1 VRRSSSQAR
10 SVGSQI
16 RLLVGLLVVLIPL
29 GAAIT
34 LVELST
40 QATTVRGLTLAVGPA
55 LESNTAVLLE
65 MTRARTVLVDS
76 SLRHV
81 DRGAAQQTH
90 RGAVDR
96 MLDTTAAAT
105 QRPEIS
111 PTDRQDY
118 GSLTTRLA
126 EAVDGWFTA
135 AAEVVDT
142 PPGKPAATGPATT
155 AWIEFS
161 AANTALG
168 DRLRE
173 AHTTERAASRT
184 AITTQT
190 VITLTVTAITVS
202 TLLLGGLGLRR
213 SVVRPLVHLGVA
225 VRRRT
230 QGDERA
236 VGDTGSGA
244 LEVRELAKEFNALG
258 RANAAFAAVQR
269 EELRMRQLVLEVAR
283 GVRDAD
289 DVPAALAGVCRH
301 LGAGLEAD
309 RALLYTVDDD
319 SGAVLERSQWH
330 RDALPD
336 LPPLPHSL
344 ARQVRAVAEQ
354 LQTEGGSF
362 ALGDVFDPEWAA
374 DPRLMG
380 FRRATGARSLV
391 LAPLGSSQH
400 GVGVLALLAVDG
412 PRWWQRHETSVI
424 EQCAAIAGQAVA
436 QLRLAE
442 LREEQVRRLTEL
454 DHQKTDFMATVS
466 HELRTPLTSIN
477 GYLELLEDG
486 DFGPLSTEQRMAL
499 GIVERNATR
508 LRGLIEDLL
517 VLNRIESAGLQA
529 AVERVPV
536 DELVTCVVETLE
548 PAAASAKIDIVAH
561 EVPPELMVQVD
572 RPQCERALINLGAN
586 AVKFTPPGGTVT
598 IAVQPDPAGVRI
610 SIEDTGIGIPA
621 EDLARISERFFR
633 AGNATAAA
641 IPGTGLGL
649 AIVRSIIEGHG
660 GQVGIESVEG
670 RGTTVTV
677 TLPAD

>member
-1 VRRSSSQAR
+1 VSHLTRRAR
-10 SVGSQI
+10 SAGSQI
-16 RLLVGLLVVLIPL
+16 RLLVGLLVVLVPL

-34 LVELST
+34 LVELSA

-65 MTRARTVLVDS
+65 MTRARSVLVDS
-76 SLRHV
+76 SVRSSE
-81 DRGAAQQTH
+81 RGAALQRH
-90 RGAVDR
+90 RAAVDAL
-96 MLDTTAAAT
+96 LDTTAAAT
-105 QRPEIS
+105 RRPEIGWA
-111 PTDRQDY
+111 DQEAYR
-118 GSLTTRLA
+118 SLTTRLHRSV
-126 EAVDGWFTA
+126 ERWFA
-135 AAEVVDT
+135 AAAGAIEA
-142 PPGKPAATGPATT
+142 PPGEILASSAVAA
-155 AWIEFS
+155 AWADFA
-161 AANTALG
+161 AANSAVG

-173 AHTTERAASRT
+173 ARTADRAASRT
-184 AITTQT
+184 AITTLSA
-190 VITLTVTAITVS
+190 ITLTVTAITV
-202 TLLLGGLGLRR
+202 TALLVAGLMLRR
-213 SVVRPLVHLGVA
+213 WVVRPLARLGVV

-230 QGDERA
+230 RGDEQA
-236 VGDTGSGA
+236 VADTDTGA

-283 GVRDAD
+283 GVRDAG
-289 DVPAALAGVCRH
+289 DVPAALDGVCRD
-301 LGAGLEAD
+301 LGAGLAAD
-309 RALLYTVDDD
+309 RALLYTADDD

-330 RDALPD
+330 RESLPD
-336 LPPLPHSL
+336 LPPVPHSL
-344 ARQVRAVAEQ
+344 AKQVRTVAEQ
-354 LQTEGGSF
+354 LQVDGGAF
-362 ALGDVFDPEWAA
+362 VIDDVFDSEWAQ
-374 DPRLMG
+374 DPRLLG

-400 GVGVLALLAVDG
+400 GVGVLALLSLDG

-424 EQCAAIAGQAVA
+424 EQCAALAGQAVE

-477 GYLELLEDG
+477 GYLELLHDG
-486 DFGPLSTEQRMAL
+486 DFGPLGEEQRMAL

-529 AVERVPV
+529 TLERVPV
-536 DELVTCVVETLE
+536 GELVECVVETLE
-548 PAAASAKIDIVAH
+548 PTSATAQVGIVAH
-561 EVPPELMVQVD
+561 DVPPELVVHVD
-572 RPQCERALINLGAN
+572 RTQCERALINLGAN

-598 IAVQPDPAGVRI
+598 IAAQRDADAARI
-610 SIEDTGIGIPA
+610 TINDTGIGIPA
-621 EDLARISERFFR
+621 HDLTRISERFFR
-633 AGNATAAA
+633 AGNARSAA

-660 GQVGIESVEG
+660 GHVGIESVEG
-670 RGTTVTV
+670 AGTTVTV
-677 TLPAD
+677 TLPFG